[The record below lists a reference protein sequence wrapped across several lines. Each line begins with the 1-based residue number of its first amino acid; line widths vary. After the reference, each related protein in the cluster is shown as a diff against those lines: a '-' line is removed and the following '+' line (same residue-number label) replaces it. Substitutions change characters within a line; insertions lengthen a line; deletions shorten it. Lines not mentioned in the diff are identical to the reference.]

1 MMSHHT
7 LPLIEEEVMEHEA
20 HAGFGTLRTPNGNL
34 PLEAISVYTRI
45 VGMLAETTLQQV
57 FKNTLNQPLEATYIF
72 PLPPSAALT
81 SFTMRVGERLVEGVL
96 EERQRA
102 REQYAQAIQQGYRAT
117 ITEQE
122 RPNVFTLQVGNLMPG
137 EEAQITF
144 RMAMPLQL
152 DMGEVT
158 YRFPLVVA
166 PRYIPGIPLVDESV
180 GDGVVPDTDQVPDAS
195 RITPPVLLPG
205 FPNPVKLSL
214 EVEIDACGLRLYD
227 MCASLHT
234 VVTKQ
239 QGDTWHVRLQPG
251 ERLNRDFILR
261 YRLSDEDWNIGALA
275 SPGGDVEEEGTL
287 FCLLTAPKQDT
298 RSQLPRDVVFV
309 LDRSGSME
317 GWKMVAARR
326 VVGRVLDT
334 LTAQDRFTVVAFDD
348 MIETLDPH
356 LQVADNRGR
365 YRAMEWLAGIDARGG
380 TEVMSALHQAASI
393 LNSARAD
400 ALEAIFLVTDGQVG
414 NEDAVIRQM
423 KQAGITLFVVGVD
436 TVPNDALLSRL
447 ARETGGVCEFIEN
460 EARLDEVLQRLAERL
475 GKPVLQDVEVALHSP
490 TGKAQLIP
498 DTLLPSQHRVV
509 YSGGSLLLLARCRHL
524 EEAERLTITASLPDG
539 ETWNQTVPLRVQ
551 AHPALRPIWAR
562 DMIQELETRYV
573 AERNAELEPEILSLS
588 LQHGVLSRFTAYIL
602 VDRSEVVNAGGEV
615 RRIVQPVDVPGGW
628 EMYDADVGFYAEP
641 IVLQRFVDYSP
652 LDDVADDFYGPV
664 HATLLPA
671 ELIHSS
677 GSRTPSRKPKL
688 RRWVS
693 ETLQQIEQLDRSD
706 NQAVR
711 HWLAQLLIALR
722 ELRAVL
728 QPIPTASDIAAKID
742 QLFVEVEDYLRGLP
756 DFHQLDTLLKQC
768 RDVLTELS
776 KHPALAKRTRWW

>member
-1 MMSHHT
+1 
-7 LPLIEEEVMEHEA
+7 
-20 HAGFGTLRTPNGNL
+20 
-34 PLEAISVYTRI
+34 
-45 VGMLAETTLQQV
+45 
-57 FKNTLNQPLEATYIF
+57 
-72 PLPPSAALT
+72 
-81 SFTMRVGERLVEGVL
+81 
-96 EERQRA
+96 
-102 REQYAQAIQQGYRAT
+102 
-117 ITEQE
+117 
-122 RPNVFTLQVGNLMPG
+122 
-137 EEAQITF
+137 
-144 RMAMPLQL
+144 
-152 DMGEVT
+152 
-158 YRFPLVVA
+158 
-166 PRYIPGIPLVDESV
+166 
-180 GDGVVPDTDQVPDAS
+180 
-195 RITPPVLLPG
+195 
-205 FPNPVKLSL
+205 
-214 EVEIDACGLRLYD
+214 
-227 MCASLHT
+227 
-234 VVTKQ
+234 
-239 QGDTWHVRLQPG
+239 
-251 ERLNRDFILR
+251 
-261 YRLSDEDWNIGALA
+261 
-275 SPGGDVEEEGTL
+275 
-287 FCLLTAPKQDT
+287 
-298 RSQLPRDVVFV
+298 
-309 LDRSGSME
+309 
-317 GWKMVAARR
+317 MVAARR

-334 LTAQDRFTVVAFDD
+334 LSAQDRFTVVAFDD
-348 MIETLDPH
+348 TREVFASQ
-356 LQVADNRGR
+356 LQVADNRHR
-365 YRAMEWLAGIDARGG
+365 YRAMEWLAGIHARGG
-380 TEVMSALHQAASI
+380 TEVLSALHQAASM

-400 ALEAIFLVTDGQVG
+400 AFKAIFLVTDGQVG

-423 KQAGITLFVVGVD
+423 QQAGITLFVVGVD

-615 RRIVQPVDVPGGW
+615 RRIVQPVDVPSGW
-628 EMYDADVGFYAEP
+628 AMFDADLDADELVGTASHFLEEP
-641 IVLQRFVDYSP
+641 IMDVLDEYVHIARCYEP
-652 LDDVADDFYGPV
+652 PRMHALGWIGPV
-664 HATLLPA
+664 QPL
-671 ELIHSS
+671 
-677 GSRTPSRKPKL
+677 RKTEL

-742 QLFVEVEDYLRGLP
+742 QLFIEVEDYLRGLP